1 MSPSITLEVIDYY
14 NIFELVYKVT
24 PLKSIHV
31 KTAPISILLSVFMV
45 ASLKSIASMI
55 VIHNSLLTNKYYI
68 NEVLSKVNLC
78 KFLKFVCFFVTF
90 YQKYTNLNFQVVFWI
105 APLKS
110 IVVLIVIHSLLLTNK
125 HYQWIIVKSTLI

>member
-78 KFLKFVCFFVTF
+78 KFFKFICLFVTY
-90 YQKYTNLNFQVVFWI
+90 YQNYTNLNFQVV
-105 APLKS
+105 L
-110 IVVLIVIHSLLLTNK
+110 
-125 HYQWIIVKSTLI
+125 